1 MSSNFQPVLNAQTI
15 APSGNWYIDLV
26 MEDYKFFRCL
36 SEVSYAAT
44 AGTTGVSI
52 DLFSGMGNPDVTP
65 YGGIPYISRATV
77 PAASAGV
84 GPYYGDNSVA
94 VTMVS
99 LTASATSSQFAR
111 TFFYLDFP
119 QIRLGGLVRL
129 KFTNNDTAN
138 NATLSFYTDVS

>member
-1 MSSNFQPVLNAQTI
+1 MSSNFQPVLSAQTI
-15 APSGNWYIDLV
+15 APSGNWYIDFV

-36 SEVSYAAT
+36 SEVSYAGT

-52 DLFSGMGNPDVTP
+52 DLFSGMGTPDITP

-77 PAASAGV
+77 PAASAGI
-84 GPYYGDNSVA
+84 GPYYGDNSA
-94 VTMVS
+94 SVTMTS
-99 LTASATSSQFAR
+99 LTASATSSQLTR
-111 TFFYLDFP
+111 NFFYLDFP

>member
-1 MSSNFQPVLNAQTI
+1 MSSNFQPILNAQTI

-36 SEVSYAAT
+36 SEVSYATT
-44 AGTTGVSI
+44 AATTGVSI
-52 DLFSGMGNPDVTP
+52 DLFSGMGNPDITP
-65 YGGIPYISRATV
+65 YGGIPYISRALV
-77 PAASAGV
+77 PAATAGV
-84 GPYYGDNSVA
+84 GPFYGSNSAA
-94 VTMVS
+94 VTMVA
-99 LTASATSSQFAR
+99 LTAGSTSTQLAR

-138 NATLSFYTDVS
+138 DAVVSFYSDVS

>member
-15 APSGNWYIDLV
+15 APSGNWYIDLI

-94 VTMVS
+94 VTTVS
-99 LTASATSSQFAR
+99 LTASATSSQLAR

-138 NATLSFYTDVS
+138 NAVVSFYSDVS

>member
-1 MSSNFQPVLNAQTI
+1 MSSNFQPVLSAQTI

-36 SEVSYAAT
+36 SEVAYDSTAA
-44 AGTTGVSI
+44 TTGVSI
-52 DLFSGMGNPDVTP
+52 DLFSGMGTPDVTP
-65 YGGIPYISRATV
+65 YGGVPYISRATV
-77 PAASAGV
+77 PAASAGI
-84 GPYYGDNSVA
+84 GPFYGDNSAA

-99 LTASATSSQFAR
+99 LTANATSTQLAR

-138 NATLSFYTDVS
+138 NAVVSFYADVS